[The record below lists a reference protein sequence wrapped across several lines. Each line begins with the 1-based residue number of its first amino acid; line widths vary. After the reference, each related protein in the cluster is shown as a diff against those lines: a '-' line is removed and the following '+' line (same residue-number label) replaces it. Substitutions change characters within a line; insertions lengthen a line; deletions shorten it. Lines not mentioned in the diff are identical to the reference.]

1 MAPIALFVLI
11 FMLSTIGGGLSTWLS
26 NRAEPKPSRISGLAR
41 KALASRKATKASKA
55 DKAAAAEPTYNPAFK
70 MDQDWSHYDT
80 PSYER
85 MSKQWQLF
93 DDNES

>member
-11 FMLSTIGGGLSTWLS
+11 FMLSTIGSGLSAWLS

-41 KALASRKATKASKA
+41 KALASRKARKASKA
-55 DKAAAAEPTYNPAFK
+55 DKAVADVPTYNPAFK

-80 PSYER
+80 PSFER